1 MLGKDITPDEGIFI
15 SVLSACSRSGLVDEG
30 KENFYKMT
38 RNYNVEAEPTH
49 YSCLGD
55 LFGRTEKLD

>member
-1 MLGKDITPDEGIFI
+1 MLGKDITPDKGIFI
-15 SVLSACSRSGLVDEG
+15 SVLLSCRRSGLVDEG

-55 LFGRTEKLD
+55 LFERTEKLD